1 MSIFVLVIVIFLS
14 AMIIKVGAISLR
26 MTGLDRET
34 AAFQAL
40 SAFTGTGFTTSES
53 ENIVNHHQRR
63 KIVKALMLLGNIG
76 IVSSLAVLF
85 LSIRSEPFANSI
97 AKLGIVG
104 FFLILLISLPVIKG
118 LDNVIDS
125 FISKRLRKMKGFS
138 MGNYSEMVRLA
149 SGYGI
154 GELHI
159 SETNPLAGKK
169 LEETGLTARNIVVL
183 AIKRGFHLIATPKAE
198 EVIGAGDRLVCFGNL
213 KSLSTVGSDPGGE
226 AE

>member
-14 AMIIKVGAISLR
+14 ALIIKVGAISLR
-26 MTGLDRET
+26 MTGLDKET

-40 SAFTGTGFTTSES
+40 SAFTGTGFTTSEA
-53 ENIVNHHQRR
+53 ENIVNHSQRR
-63 KIVKALMLLGNIG
+63 KVVKALMLLGNIG

-85 LSIRSEPFANSI
+85 LSIRSEPFVNSI

-104 FFLILLISLPVIKG
+104 FFLILLVSLPVIKG

-138 MGNYSEMVRLA
+138 MGSYSEIVRLA

-159 SETNPLAGKK
+159 NKANPLAGKK
-169 LEETGLTARNIVVL
+169 LDETGLTSRNIIVL
-183 AIKRGFHLIATPKAE
+183 AIKRGFHLIAAPKAG
-198 EVIGAGDRLVCFGNL
+198 EVISAGDRLVCFGNL
-213 KSLSTVGSDPGGE
+213 KSLSTAGSDTGE
-226 AE
+226 SE